1 MILGGSTNSGTLTVY
16 ALQGNIT
23 QTGALD
29 VDGVSSFR
37 TYDDDADILLTNVS
51 NALTGA
57 VTFISD
63 DTNGNNAEDIDFTNS
78 VTVILGGGS
87 NIGTLDVIASSGD
100 ITQSAALVVGG
111 ASTFRVANGSNIT
124 LGSANEFGSQVTFK
138 AGAAGDQTFGNV
150 TFRDDSAVKLDGNA
164 DAAGDLFLD
173 ASTNGA
179 VGGNLSITADTGD
192 ITQGVALAV
201 TGTSTLTTSA
211 SNADITLGDTS
222 NALGGNVILST
233 AGTSGDV
240 TIDNGTTNLSVQGT
254 VNGAL
259 ALTSGGTIADSATL
273 TVAGTTSATTDVDD
287 KSITLNQLASTGAV
301 TVVTTGGAARYD
313 RK

>member
-1 MILGGSTNSGTLTVY
+1 MQLLLLLERAAFTTSANDADITLTNGSNALNGTVTFTSTDTNSDNAEDVDFVNSVGVVLGGSTATGTLDVTASTGNITQTGALNVSGAASFITSADDADITLDGSNNFSDAVTFTSTDTNNDNTEEVTLKNYLPVILGGSTNSGTLTVY

-37 TYDDDADILLTNVS
+37 TYDDDADILLTNGS

-150 TFRDDSAVKLDGNA
+150 TFRDDSAVKLD
-164 DAAGDLFLD
+164 
-173 ASTNGA
+173 
-179 VGGNLSITADTGD
+179 VE
-192 ITQGVALAV
+192 TQMLQ
-201 TGTSTLTTSA
+201 
-211 SNADITLGDTS
+211 
-222 NALGGNVILST
+222 VIYS
-233 AGTSGDV
+233 
-240 TIDNGTTNLSVQGT
+240 
-254 VNGAL
+254 
-259 ALTSGGTIADSATL
+259 
-273 TVAGTTSATTDVDD
+273 
-287 KSITLNQLASTGAV
+287 
-301 TVVTTGGAARYD
+301 
-313 RK
+313 